1 MVRTVVSCAAACC
14 AVLCANARTA
24 SSHEVA
30 RLLPGRVEVVV
41 ERGAKPVVAF
51 AGDEA
56 TNFLS
61 RVLGAPVPVVDAP
74 SGRGVVSIVLGEG
87 ALAKSAGVS
96 VEGLERDSFV
106 IAAKGER
113 IYIVGRDDPAF
124 DIRANIANGDG
135 YGPLFSQGCE
145 RATLFGLYDFLE
157 RYAGCRFYFPDEL
170 GEIVPRSDAI
180 VVPEGTRT
188 VTPSFLIRNPYFNG
202 DGRWFNETDEVK
214 GRFRVKSL
222 EWLRLR
228 MATMN
233 IPCCHGTQWF
243 RYIERFAKTH
253 PEYLA
258 LKKDGS
264 RWDDPTVFA
273 PYQLCWSDPG
283 LQETLYQDVKAYL
296 TGEPAASRGLK
307 CWGVNCRGRY
317 VDIMPADSFQG
328 CLCARCQA
336 AYHREKGPHYA
347 TELIW
352 GITAKIAQRLQD
364 EGVDGQICQ
373 MAYLPYGRVP
383 DFNLPTNVHCMV
395 ADMGPWAMAR
405 PKLLAEGEAK
415 IRAWSEKLGHKIW
428 TWTYPNKHGQLAI
441 DGLPSMAPRTWG
453 AYYKRMAPW
462 IFGSFAECE
471 SERSFHN
478 HLNYYVFSRVCWDS
492 STDVDAVVDEYHRL
506 MFGAA
511 APEMKAFYDALETN
525 WVYRVT
531 GRIAETPLGP
541 VASPPSARE
550 IWNEIYSPDVRS
562 RFSRLFDAA
571 LAKVAGGSLEARRL
585 GLVRRELFEPIV
597 DAAAKWEKKAA
608 TVEGDVYD
616 ARLGKPLLATVNAY
630 GKTKG
635 KPPQTRT
642 EIRMWRTATD
652 FVVEWDCEEPEMDK
666 VKCLARPDDDKDMWL
681 DNGVEC
687 WLNPSDD
694 GKTVYHLILTSKGS
708 LLDRKCIF
716 HGVNA
721 QSDIAWSSGAKRH
734 VERTKKGWKARLE
747 IPLVSLPWIKERFRA
762 NFCRDRNVEG
772 SSEYVQTSRFAEAG
786 GYSDFENYGSV
797 IVPAASAEPGV
808 GVTFAPGK
816 SEVVIARGAPKTILF
831 AACEAT
837 NFLSRVLGA
846 PVPIVNSPS
855 GGGVASLVLG
865 ENEWSRSAGVTFDAD
880 RRDAFV
886 IAAKDGRVYVVGRDD
901 PKANPFRIVETG
913 SFWLARF
920 ERATLFGVYE
930 FFERYAGCRFFF
942 PGEYGTILPRAD
954 EVRVPAGTI
963 RRTPYFTSRNPYM
976 GGDGLW
982 YDGGHKS
989 PKAPCPGKA
998 LDWMRLRFE
1007 TENAP
1012 CSHGSRA
1019 FRYIERFAKTHPEY
1033 LALKKDG
1040 SRWDDPTVFAA
1051 YQLCWSN
1058 PGLYETMYQDVKA
1071 YLTGEPAASR
1081 GLERWGANCR
1091 GPYVDIM
1098 PEDSFQGCWC
1108 ADCQAAYDRKK
1119 KHYADRLIWGF
1130 TAKVARR
1137 LKADGVSGTI
1147 TQMAY
1152 TPYGDV
1158 PEVDLPDNV
1167 LVIVAQPGP
1176 WSVAKAG
1183 KVAQE
1188 EALFKAWKEKTG
1200 RRVQTWTY
1208 PHKFG
1213 PTAIPG
1219 VPDVAPRAFGAYWKR
1234 VAPYV
1239 CGGFLESEAERAIYN
1254 YLNYYVFSKV
1264 AWDPEVD
1271 VEELLAD
1278 HNRKMFG
1285 AGAGEM
1291 DAFFRTL
1298 EEKWIRD
1305 IVGSVV
1311 NTALG
1316 PVVRVPPEHEIW
1328 TRVYSLPVLR
1338 GLSENCKKAEQ
1349 AAGKG
1354 SEEARRVAFIR
1365 EQLLRPLAEVA
1376 KRYRDLVSV
1385 EREQE
1390 RRREAGAVANL
1401 VPEADFSEDNGR
1413 GGCRAW
1419 SSLRRDE
1426 ETFVSA
1432 PSSGRLSHTN
1442 RLYAIR
1448 YFRNGELKPNT
1459 RYRISYFLKLED
1471 VKKLGRPHTG
1481 VHMAFSDGMTETRFP
1496 SGSALDGTIDWIH
1509 QSFEVKTGDDVE
1521 KLKKG
1526 LVCLRLMDASGT
1538 VWLDDVQITEME

>member
-1 MVRTVVSCAAACC
+1 M
-14 AVLCANARTA
+14 
-24 SSHEVA
+24 
-30 RLLPGRVEVVV
+30 P
-41 ERGAKPVVAF
+41 
-51 AGDEA
+51 D
-56 TNFLS
+56 
-61 RVLGAPVPVVDAP
+61 
-74 SGRGVVSIVLGEG
+74 
-87 ALAKSAGVS
+87 
-96 VEGLERDSFV
+96 DSF
-106 IAAKGER
+106 
-113 IYIVGRDDPAF
+113 
-124 DIRANIANGDG
+124 
-135 YGPLFSQGCE
+135 LGC
-145 RATLFGLYDFLE
+145 
-157 RYAGCRFYFPDEL
+157 
-170 GEIVPRSDAI
+170 
-180 VVPEGTRT
+180 
-188 VTPSFLIRNPYFNG
+188 
-202 DGRWFNETDEVK
+202 
-214 GRFRVKSL
+214 
-222 EWLRLR
+222 
-228 MATMN
+228 
-233 IPCCHGTQWF
+233 Q
-243 RYIERFAKTH
+243 
-253 PEYLA
+253 
-258 LKKDGS
+258 
-264 RWDDPTVFA
+264 
-273 PYQLCWSDPG
+273 
-283 LQETLYQDVKAYL
+283 
-296 TGEPAASRGLK
+296 
-307 CWGVNCRGRY
+307 
-317 VDIMPADSFQG
+317 
-328 CLCARCQA
+328 CARCQA

-347 TELIW
+347 TELVW
-352 GITAKIAQRLQD
+352 GVTAKVAQRLLD

-383 DFNLPTNVHCMV
+383 DFDIPTNVNCMV
-395 ADMGPWAMAR
+395 ADTGPWAMAR
-405 PKLLAEGEAK
+405 PKLLAEGEAN

-428 TWTYPNKHGQLAI
+428 TWTYPNKHGQMAI

-511 APEMKAFYDALETN
+511 APEMRAFYDALETN

-531 GRIAETPLGP
+531 GRIAETSLGP

-550 IWNEIYSPDVRS
+550 IWNEIYSPATRS

-571 LAKVAGGSLEARRL
+571 LAKVPSGSLEARRL

-635 KPPQTRT
+635 QPPLTRT

-652 FVVEWDCEEPEMDK
+652 FVVEWDCEEPDMDK

-880 RRDAFV
+880 RRDAFA
-886 IAAKDGRVYVVGRDD
+886 IAAKDGRAYVVGRDD
-901 PKANPFRIVETG
+901 PEVDPFRVVEAG
-913 SFWLARF
+913 GIMSLRF

-954 EVRVPAGTI
+954 EVRVPAGTV
-963 RRTPYFTSRNPYM
+963 RRAPYFTSRNPYM

-982 YDGGHKS
+982 YEGGHKS
-989 PKAPCPGKA
+989 PTEPCSGKT
-998 LDWMRLRFE
+998 LDWLRLRME

-1012 CSHGSRA
+1012 CCHGSRN
-1019 FRYIERFAKTHPEY
+1019 FRYIERFAETHPEY

-1040 SRWDDPTVFAA
+1040 SRWDDPKVFAA

-1058 PGLYETMYQDVKA
+1058 PGLQETMYQDVKA
-1071 YLTGEPAASR
+1071 YLTGQPASSR
-1081 GLERWGANCR
+1081 GLKRWGVNCS
-1091 GPYVDIM
+1091 GQYVDIM

-1108 ADCQAAYDRKK
+1108 EDCQSAYDRTR
-1119 KHYADRLIWGF
+1119 KHYAYRLIWDF
-1130 TAKVARR
+1130 TANVARR
-1137 LKADGVSGTI
+1137 LKAEGVYGTVM
-1147 TQMAY
+1147 QMAY
-1152 TPYGDV
+1152 MPYGDV
-1158 PEVDLPDNV
+1158 PEIDLPDNV
-1167 LVIVAQPGP
+1167 LVVVAQPGP
-1176 WSVAKAG
+1176 WSMAKAG
-1183 KVAQE
+1183 KVEQE
-1188 EALFKAWKEKTG
+1188 MALFKAWKEKTG

-1213 PTAIPG
+1213 ATAIPG
-1219 VPDVAPRAFGAYWKR
+1219 IPDIAPRAFGAYWKR

-1239 CGGFLESEAERAIYN
+1239 CGGFLESESDRAIYN

-1264 AWDPEVD
+1264 AWDPAVD

-1285 AGAGEM
+1285 AGADEM
-1291 DAFFRTL
+1291 DALFRAL
-1298 EEKWIRD
+1298 EEKWMRD
-1305 IVGSVV
+1305 IVGNIV

-1316 PVVRVPPEHEIW
+1316 PVARVPPVHELW
-1328 TRVYSLPVLR
+1328 TRVYSPSFIL
-1338 GLSENCKKAEQ
+1338 GLARTCERAAK
-1349 AAGKG
+1349 AAGEG
-1354 SEEARRVAFIR
+1354 SDEARRVMFVK
-1365 EQLLRPLAEVA
+1365 EQFVRPLAQES
-1376 KRYRDLVSV
+1376 KRYRELVSV
-1385 EREQE
+1385 EREQT
-1390 RRREAGAVANL
+1390 RRREAGFVDNL
-1401 VPEADFSEDNGR
+1401 VPEADFTEDNGR

-1426 ETFVSA
+1426 GTFVSA

-1448 YFRNGELKPNT
+1448 YFRNGELKPDT

-1471 VKKLGRPHTG
+1471 VKKFGDPHTG
-1481 VHMAFSDGMTETRFP
+1481 VHMAFLDGMTETRFP

-1509 QSFEVKTGDDVE
+1509 QSFEVKTCGDVE

-1538 VWLDDVQITEME
+1538 AWLDDVQITEIE